1 MSGNENLLNAFP
13 GANPFQG
20 AAWLDEQG
28 HEIPITE
35 EMIVQACNE
44 LLKLCQFPG
53 QSS

>member
-1 MSGNENLLNAFP
+1 MQATDTLSGLP
-13 GANPFQG
+13 QGNPFQA

-44 LLKLCQFPG
+44 LMQQCQFPRKAA
-53 QSS
+53 